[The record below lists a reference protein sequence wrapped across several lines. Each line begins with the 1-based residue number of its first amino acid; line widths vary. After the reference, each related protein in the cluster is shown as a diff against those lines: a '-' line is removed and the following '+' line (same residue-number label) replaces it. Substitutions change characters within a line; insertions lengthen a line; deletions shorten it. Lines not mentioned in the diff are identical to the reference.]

1 MYFRTASN
9 ILDAVNINKYPLG
22 KIKELLGEKVDSEMN
37 IMFDKLQ
44 RIRSSVSAQNLDG
57 LSMLKLQSLLSA
69 SYSSASGAKSK
80 MITRMLSRTEQGK
93 LTIIRGK
100 ERYACVCYQSP
111 LIIK

>member
-9 ILDAVNINKYPLG
+9 LSDAVNINKYPLG

-37 IMFDKLQ
+37 IIFDKLQ
-44 RIRSSVSAQNLDG
+44 RIRSTVSAQNLDG

-93 LTIIRGK
+93 LTIIRGE
-100 ERYACVCYQSP
+100 ERYACVCYHFP